1 MLDSQTLY
9 KRIKLRGNLAQRA
22 SNKGSDN
29 MAVQKLRKSAVSKVT
44 TSTKASSELDKLFKE
59 KMAGSKL
66 DAKTVAKLGFKL
78 SSAAQCPEGLV
89 FKCAGFVIP
98 YFDLSGKRTSFF
110 RYRFLEQP
118 KQNGFAGLVKRK
130 PIRYSQVSGTINE
143 LYLPPVVD
151 WRSVAKDKTLPIII
165 TAGELKAASGSLLTP
180 YPTIGLGGVWTW
192 KSNKARQPM
201 LQQFDEFEWEGRPV
215 YIVYDSD
222 AKTNPMVI
230 QAENALAQ
238 ALTARGAEPF
248 ITRLHELEDGKKC
261 GLDDFLLYNSVSDLE
276 ELLENSLPW
285 RAAKELH
292 ELNEEVVYV
301 MDPGF
306 VVRIKT
312 LQKMS
317 PQAFVGHHYSTRVFW
332 EEQVSAN
339 GKTTMVKK
347 VAPKEWISWPM
358 RAEVNRM
365 TYAPGDDRVTE
376 AGELNVWPGW
386 NCEPKKGDVK
396 LWNEL
401 LNHLFEGFPDERKWL
416 EQWLAWPLQHP
427 GDKMYTYVLMWGLKH
442 GTGKSLIGYCMKQI
456 YGSNWAE
463 IKDKHLEGNHNEW
476 AENKQFI
483 MGDEISIGDKRGMGD
498 RVKGMITQE
507 DVRIDIKYVP
517 SYVVPDRIN
526 YYFTSNHPDSF
537 FLEDDDR
544 RAFVHEVK
552 GGGLPDEFYA
562 RFERWIRADKYKDA
576 PGPAALFHHLLN
588 VDVSDFNP
596 RARAPNT
603 QAKTDMSRSVRSE
616 LGDWVGRL
624 RECPE
629 EVLKLGMH
637 EFSYRLWTA
646 EELFKFFD
654 PDGKSRSTVN
664 GFSRE
669 LRRGGFQQVANGMP
683 VRTKTNGQCRLWA
696 VRPIPKEIMLS
707 QSHAA
712 AYYDDERKLP
722 EPKRSKVR

>member
-1 MLDSQTLY
+1 MASQ
-9 KRIKLRGNLAQRA
+9 Q
-22 SNKGSDN
+22 
-29 MAVQKLRKSAVSKVT
+29 LRKTAVKKTIAKT
-44 TSTKASSELDKLFKE
+44 TAGELDKAFKE
-59 KMAGSKL
+59 KLAGSKL
-66 DAKTVAKLGFKL
+66 APADAQKLGLKL
-78 SSAAQCPEGLV
+78 CTTQQCPTGLHMQ
-89 FKCAGFVIP
+89 ASGFVIP
-98 YFDLSGKRTSFF
+98 YFNMAGKKTEFF
-110 RYRFLEQP
+110 RYRYLEQP
-118 KQNGFAGLVKRK
+118 KQSGFAGLVTKK
-130 PIRYSQVSGTINE
+130 PVRYAQVRDTINE
-143 LYLPPVVD
+143 LYLPPLVD
-151 WRSVAKDKTLPIII
+151 WRKVAKDKTVPIII
-165 TAGELKAASGSLLTP
+165 TEGELKAACGCKVTP

-201 LQQFDEFEWEGRPV
+201 LAQFDEFEWEGRPV

-222 AKTNPMVI
+222 ARTNPMVI

-248 ITRLHELEDGKKC
+248 IARLPPLEDDKKC
-261 GLDDFLLYNSVSDLE
+261 GLDDYLLYHGVADLE
-276 ELLENSLPW
+276 ELLEHAEPW
-285 RAAKELH
+285 HAAKELH

-306 VVRIKT
+306 VVRVKT

-317 PQAFVGHHYSTRVFW
+317 PQAFVGHHFATRVFW
-332 EEQVSAN
+332 EEQTSAK
-339 GKTTMVKK
+339 GKVTLVKK
-347 VAPKEWISWPM
+347 SAPKEWIVWPM
-358 RAEVNRM
+358 RAEVNKM
-365 TYAPGDDRVTE
+365 TYAPGDERVTE

-386 NCEPKKGDVK
+386 QCEPKKGDVS
-396 LWNEL
+396 LWKEL
-401 LNHLFEGFPDERKWL
+401 LDHLFAGFDNERRWL

-463 IKDKHLEGNHNEW
+463 IKDKHLEGTHNEW

-552 GGGLPDEFYA
+552 GGGLSDDFYA
-562 RFERWIRADKYKDA
+562 RFERWIRADKYKGA
-576 PGPAALFHHLLN
+576 VGPSALFHYLLN
-588 VDVSDFNP
+588 LDTSDFNP
-596 RARAPNT
+596 RARAPDT
-603 QAKTDMSRSVRSE
+603 MAKKDMARTVRSE
-616 LGDWVGRL
+616 LGDWVGKL
-624 RECPE
+624 SECPE
-629 EVLKLGMH
+629 EVLKVGMH
-637 EFSYRLWTA
+637 EFNFRLYTA
-646 EELFKFFD
+646 DELFNFFD
-654 PDGKSRSTVN
+654 PDKRSRSTVN
-664 GFSRE
+664 GLSRE
-669 LRRGGFQQVANGMP
+669 LRRQGFVQVADGMP
-683 VRTKTNGQCRLWA
+683 CRTKTNGQCRLWV
-696 VRPIPKEIMLS
+696 VRPIPKEIADN

-712 AYYDDERKLP
+712 QYYDDERKLP